1 MLRMMPKAEK
11 MLAEMVM
18 KRESPSPKTNLRM
31 SFLNLV
37 SLRGAQPLALNPVNS
52 FSPPRHSSTST
63 SSKSCRGDNG
73 VVFGFF
79 GVVLLAGVPDL
90 ENKRAVTDFSVG
102 LGSGLEV
109 GLGFGRLE
117 LVFGVQVVVGDL
129 IHLGDT
135 HFSSQLG
142 NTAKRYKYK
151 IQNTGHTMNNPV
163 SPLEYIIVPPNR
175 LLNECHNLNIRC
187 QNI

>member
-1 MLRMMPKAEK
+1 MLRMMPEAEK

-31 SFLNLV
+31 SLSNLV

-52 FSPPRHSSTST
+52 LSPSRHSYTCT
-63 SSKSCRGDNG
+63 SSKSCRGANELG
-73 VVFGFF
+73 
-79 GVVLLAGVPDL
+79 P
-90 ENKRAVTDFSVG
+90 
-102 LGSGLEV
+102 GSGLEV
-109 GLGFGRLE
+109 GPGVGRLG
-117 LVFGVQVVVGDL
+117 LFFGVQVIVGDL

-187 QNI
+187 TNI

>member
-1 MLRMMPKAEK
+1 MLRMIPKAEK

-31 SFLNLV
+31 SLWNLV

-63 SSKSCRGDNG
+63 SSESCRGDNG

-90 ENKRAVTDFSVG
+90 ENKRAVTGFSVG

-109 GLGFGRLE
+109 GLGFGLEVGLGFGRLV
-117 LVFGVQVVVGDL
+117 LVFGGQVIGGDL

-135 HFSSQLG
+135 HFSSQLE
-142 NTAKRYKYK
+142 NTAEKIQ
-151 IQNTGHTMNNPV
+151 IQNTAH
-163 SPLEYIIVPPNR
+163 
-175 LLNECHNLNIRC
+175 
-187 QNI
+187 